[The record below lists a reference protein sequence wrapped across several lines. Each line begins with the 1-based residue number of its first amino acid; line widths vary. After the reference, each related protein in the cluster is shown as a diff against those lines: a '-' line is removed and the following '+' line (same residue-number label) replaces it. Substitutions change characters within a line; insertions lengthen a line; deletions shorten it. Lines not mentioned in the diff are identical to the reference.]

1 MSELMID
8 AHHNLGLLLMREEDY
23 DGARDEFDIALSYA
37 PNRADILTALG
48 RLHKALGNMSEA
60 ASCWRKIIA
69 AAEQQANSTPRHEY
83 AAHEGSAPRHHR
95 TPHDEITP
103 RHRRTPREGGA
114 PRHHRATHE
123 GTTPRHHQSSGH
135 NTYASLA
142 GKAASELSVYL
153 SHQGNRHAALD
164 TCVAGLS
171 FAPDDPHLHRNMGVL
186 LERGARERAS
196 STADDHSQKR
206 VAHHFRKAAS
216 G

>member
-23 DGARDEFDIALSYA
+23 DGARDEFGIALSYA

-69 AAEQQANSTPRHEY
+69 AAEQQANSTPRHEH
-83 AAHEGSAPRHHR
+83 AAHEGGAPRHHR
-95 TPHDEITP
+95 ASHDEITP

-123 GTTPRHHQSSGH
+123 GTTPRHHRSSGH
-135 NTYASLA
+135 NTHASLA

-153 SHQGNRHAALD
+153 SHQGNRHAALN
-164 TCVAGLS
+164 TCAAGLS

-186 LERGARERAS
+186 LERGARESAS
-196 STADDHSQKR
+196 SVADDHSQKR